1 MASSGIPQ
9 DAHLDAPADALTL
22 LRSDH
27 ARVRLLFGELDSL
40 RGIEDEDERKAELVD
55 DICYELTVHS
65 MLEEEI
71 FYPALRAAID
81 DDDLLDEA
89 ELDHAGARELI
100 SQLEVMY
107 PGDDHFEATV
117 AVLAEEV
124 GHHIDREES
133 EMFDAARAAAGLDL
147 VALGR
152 RMAARR
158 AELDDLGPPSGTID
172 GMEPHEGRRT
182 PPRAPD

>member
-1 MASSGIPQ
+1 MPSSGTRQ

-65 MLEEEI
+65 MLEEEL

-124 GHHIDREES
+124 GHHIDKEES
-133 EMFDAARAAAGLDL
+133 EMFDAARAAGLDL

-158 AELDDLGPPSGTID
+158 AELDDLSPPSGTID